1 MWFFAARKPLEEAE
15 VERRLILLKTQVE
28 ARLQHFEARLLSR
41 RQALEQALGE
51 FRKNLAHL
59 EVLCD
64 CDEERYPR
72 GVLTPAIER
81 ERLRIAQLEAE
92 LKALA
97 ERLAARRAV
106 LYTEARRKGARLGA
120 RESRLNELWCLEV
133 KDEPVAHS

>member
-15 VERRLILLKTQVE
+15 IERRLILLKTQVE
-28 ARLQHFEARLLSR
+28 ARLQRLEARLLSR

-64 CDEERYPR
+64 EGRYPR

-97 ERLAARRAV
+97 ERLAARRAG

>member
-1 MWFFAARKPLEEAE
+1 MWFFAARNPLEEAE
-15 VERRLILLKTQVE
+15 VERRLIILKTQVE
-28 ARLQHFEARLLSR
+28 ARLHRLEARLLSR

-59 EVLCD
+59 EGLR
-64 CDEERYPR
+64 DEERYPR
-72 GVLTPAIER
+72 GVLAPAIER
-81 ERLRIAQLEAE
+81 EQLRIAQLEAE

-97 ERLAARRAV
+97 ERLAARRAR

-120 RESRLNELWCLEV
+120 RESRLNELWRLEV